1 MVNIYVQFDVNAAV
15 FPCFYNLKWKFHA
28 ELAILWR
35 HTWQQSNNMAAMV
48 RLLEETD
55 PIVEEVYRRKKYDSS
70 TYTWEIVFI
79 LFIFLESLIM

>member
-1 MVNIYVQFDVNAAV
+1 MKIN
-15 FPCFYNLKWKFHA
+15 A

-55 PIVEEVYRRKKYDSS
+55 PIVEEVYRRKKYDAR
-70 TYTWEIVFI
+70 THT
-79 LFIFLESLIM
+79 

>member
-1 MVNIYVQFDVNAAV
+1 MKI
-15 FPCFYNLKWKFHA
+15 HA

-79 LFIFLESLIM
+79 LFIF